1 MGKGNTHLLLQ
12 LTVAGCGG
20 LLRKGTWPK
29 RGVLTRRN
37 SAPTFA
43 RKCQVQDALHVGR
56 CAAAKGNVTHQVM
69 DVPLQPHKNLFQS
82 AKVVENQGME
92 TYRLVTNVALLAQGA
107 LAT

>member
-1 MGKGNTHLLLQ
+1 
-12 LTVAGCGG
+12 
-20 LLRKGTWPK
+20 
-29 RGVLTRRN
+29 
-37 SAPTFA
+37 
-43 RKCQVQDALHVGR
+43 
-56 CAAAKGNVTHQVM
+56 M